1 MKRVLYVDIL
11 NIIACAGVLLLHST
25 NGPVHN
31 FNGNVNFDW
40 FIGLFSHSFF
50 LWPVNVFFMLSGIT
64 MMRTCY
70 EMTCK
75 GEIKQYYLKTFESFR
90 LSSVVVEFDLLT
102 YKNCC

>member
-40 FIGLFSHSFF
+40 FIGGRNLNCVSF
-50 LWPVNVFFMLSGIT
+50 
-64 MMRTCY
+64 
-70 EMTCK
+70 
-75 GEIKQYYLKTFESFR
+75 
-90 LSSVVVEFDLLT
+90 
-102 YKNCC
+102 

>member
-75 GEIKQYYLKTFESFR
+75 GEIKQYYLKR
-90 LSSVVVEFDLLT
+90 L
-102 YKNCC
+102 KAM